1 MYKLKIVFMK
11 EIDQKIIDVMRD
23 NARISI
29 TDISKITDIPDTTI
43 HFRLKKLK
51 NILNYRLTLNHKKL
65 GENYYILE
73 IIPETYAIDSITIKK
88 AEDLFERLRKM
99 EGILFLVKARDS
111 FMQIGKFF
119 AIYVGKE
126 KPNLDI
132 PGIKVATISETDK
145 LWGELA
151 LCSKN

>member
-1 MYKLKIVFMK
+1 MK
-11 EIDQKIIDVMRD
+11 DIDQKIIDVMKE

-29 TDISKITDIPDTTI
+29 TDISKLTDIPDTTI

-88 AEDLFERLRKM
+88 AEELFERLRKM
-99 EGILFLVKARDS
+99 EGVLFAVKLRDS
-111 FMQIGKFF
+111 FMHIGKFC
-119 AIYVGKE
+119 AIYAGKE
-126 KPNLDI
+126 KPKLDM
-132 PGIKVATISETDK
+132 PGIKVATVSEIDK
-145 LWGELA
+145 IWGEIA
-151 LCSKN
+151 LCSKS